1 MKKLLLS
8 IVILFSMTMQSQK
21 LSENLKGVWS
31 SERTSYYVVIL
42 HDSVK
47 GYEFIN
53 FSFLENKSLPETVIE
68 ANENYVKTKL
78 ENSSN
83 NYKVNI
89 TYKLKND
96 ELHCK
101 FEGDTNHVTVYRRYW
116 IMTN

>member
-8 IVILFSMTMQSQK
+8 IVILFSITMQSQK

-68 ANENYVKTKL
+68 ANENYVKTRL

-101 FEGDTNHVTVYRRYW
+101 FEGKKSWESVYRRYW

>member
-8 IVILFSMTMQSQK
+8 IVILFSITMQSQK
-21 LSENLKGVWS
+21 LSEHLKGVWS

-68 ANENYVKTKL
+68 VNENYVKTTL
-78 ENSSN
+78 ENS
-83 NYKVNI
+83 
-89 TYKLKND
+89 
-96 ELHCK
+96 
-101 FEGDTNHVTVYRRYW
+101 
-116 IMTN
+116 

>member
-8 IVILFSMTMQSQK
+8 IVILFSITMQSQK

-53 FSFLENKSLPETVIE
+53 FSL
-68 ANENYVKTKL
+68 
-78 ENSSN
+78 
-83 NYKVNI
+83 NI
-89 TYKLKND
+89 GFIFKN
-96 ELHCK
+96 
-101 FEGDTNHVTVYRRYW
+101 F
-116 IMTN
+116 

>member
-1 MKKLLLS
+1 MPR
-8 IVILFSMTMQSQK
+8 VIGSL
-21 LSENLKGVWS
+21 
-31 SERTSYYVVIL
+31 
-42 HDSVK
+42 D
-47 GYEFIN
+47 
-53 FSFLENKSLPETVIE
+53 SFLENKSLPETVIE
-68 ANENYVKTKL
+68 ANENYVKTRL

>member
-8 IVILFSMTMQSQK
+8 IVILFSITMQSQK

-53 FSFLENKSLPETVIE
+53 FSFLFKCPE
-68 ANENYVKTKL
+68 
-78 ENSSN
+78 
-83 NYKVNI
+83 
-89 TYKLKND
+89 
-96 ELHCK
+96 
-101 FEGDTNHVTVYRRYW
+101 
-116 IMTN
+116 